1 MLSQLKHAGGW
12 LLRHKRSVLLGLAQ
26 CAHIM
31 AMAVQRLRPR
41 VQVTIGP
48 WIERG
53 FYYDFD
59 TPEDERL
66 TEADLKVIK
75 KEMQRI
81 IKADLPFTCEE
92 VRILPLCS
100 PGSFSDKWLRAQAV
114 AYVRSGASLTLVQ
127 TSTYPPWQT
136 HAPGAVL
143 PDVPYQTFSAQANC

>member
-1 MLSQLKHAGGW
+1 
-12 LLRHKRSVLLGLAQ
+12 
-26 CAHIM
+26 M

-92 VRILPLCS
+92 VRLYRRVTTTANKSSSL
-100 PGSFSDKWLRAQAV
+100 LV
-114 AYVRSGASLTLVQ
+114 AKACAYSCGRTLHMPIQPKYKISVFK
-127 TSTYPPWQT
+127 
-136 HAPGAVL
+136 A
-143 PDVPYQTFSAQANC
+143 

>member
-1 MLSQLKHAGGW
+1 MQGNLLSKCCQLSYPVLPLGVVLHMGNYLACCAASSSWQAGQAG
-12 LLRHKRSVLLGLAQ
+12 HKARELCAQ

-31 AMAVQRLRPR
+31 AMAVQKLHPR
-41 VQVTIGP
+41 IQVTIGP

-66 TEADLKVIK
+66 IEADLKVIK

-92 VRILPLCS
+92 VRCA
-100 PGSFSDKWLRAQAV
+100 F
-114 AYVRSGASLTLVQ
+114 LVCI
-127 TSTYPPWQT
+127 TG
-136 HAPGAVL
+136 HAGMA
-143 PDVPYQTFSAQANC
+143 AG

>member
-1 MLSQLKHAGGW
+1 MSAGGFAQTQAEPSLLLISQLIRPSSEQGAKLEA
-12 LLRHKRSVLLGLAQ
+12 LGLAQ

-92 VRILPLCS
+92 VRLFALLPS
-100 PGSFSDKWLRAQAV
+100 RANKLF
-114 AYVRSGASLTLVQ
+114 R
-127 TSTYPPWQT
+127 
-136 HAPGAVL
+136 
-143 PDVPYQTFSAQANC
+143 